1 MSWPFVTRELTVV
14 ARRHVIIP
22 ASIFHVVMLTAFT
35 LTWGLKLP
43 ILTGR
48 SIYDILRLF
57 QWALLTALLP
67 WVAAR
72 CQAPDRGDAMVLLST
87 LAARRPSSI
96 VVAKSLSLA
105 GVLALIPAAGLP
117 AAIVAQ
123 KMSAVPISAVV
134 SDVAICCALAWL
146 ASAVSVA
153 WSMAGTDAIV
163 AWIAAAA
170 TIAIACGAI
179 YRWSSA
185 PFVQA
190 SAIAV
195 VAVAVTT
202 AVATWSDRAFQY
214 CDE

>member
-14 ARRHVIIP
+14 ARRYVVLP
-22 ASIFHVVMLTAFT
+22 AAIFHVVMLAGFT

-57 QWALLTALLP
+57 EWAVLAALLP
-67 WVAAR
+67 WIAAR
-72 CQAPDRGDAMVLLST
+72 CQAPDRGDAMVMLST
-87 LAARRPSSI
+87 LAARRPSAI
-96 VVAKSLSLA
+96 VVAKILSLA
-105 GVLALIPAAGLP
+105 GILALVAMAGLP

-123 KMSAVPISAVV
+123 KMSAVPFSEVVRDLAV
-134 SDVAICCALAWL
+134 CCALAL
-146 ASAVSVA
+146 FASAVSVA
-153 WSMAGTDAIV
+153 WLMAGTDAIA
-163 AWIAAAA
+163 AWIGAAA
-170 TIAIACGAI
+170 TIAIACGAL

-185 PFVQA
+185 PLVQA
-190 SAIAV
+190 SAIA
-195 VAVAVTT
+195 AVAAAVTI